1 MAQELEIM
9 LPVREASGSNFG
21 LGTICNERNCSV
33 FFQSTPFP
41 PSRQMTGQRLK
52 LGHDR
57 FVPHPS
63 QSIICQTAYN

>member
-9 LPVREASGSNFG
+9 LPIREVSGSNFG
-21 LGTICNERNCSV
+21 LGTICNECNCSV

-41 PSRQMTGQRLK
+41 PSKQMTGQHLK

-57 FVPHPS
+57 FVPRPF
-63 QSIICQTAYN
+63 QFIICQTA